1 MKFLDKILQIW
12 RIAKAKPFVPWGARV
27 LDVGGYNGALLNLLP
42 VDRLSC
48 GIDPKAPPE
57 SRRMIPGCF
66 PKDMPDVAPFDAITM
81 LACLEHVPNEQL
93 NEIKAGCAKF
103 LKRGGR
109 LIITVPSPLV
119 DRILTVLKALH
130 MIDGLS
136 FEEHHGYRVSM
147 TEEIFDSPTFH
158 LAFRCRFQLGLNNLF
173 VFIRS

>member
-81 LACLEHVPNEQL
+81 LACLEHIPNEQL

-103 LKRGGR
+103 LQARR
-109 LIITVPSPLV
+109 AP
-119 DRILTVLKALH
+119 D
-130 MIDGLS
+130 
-136 FEEHHGYRVSM
+136 HHGP
-147 TEEIFDSPTFH
+147 FAPGGPDSDGSESSAH
-158 LAFRCRFQLGLNNLF
+158 DRWSLF
-173 VFIRS
+173 